1 MTSTPAKRPAP
12 DPSWRSPDPEPVAP
26 PIGFWGGLRIA
37 LRLPVLAFV
46 VLGGLVLHLSLRL
59 IERPFFGLRR
69 PLSPWVTQ
77 GVCRAALMILGLR
90 LEIRGRSMRRRGA
103 IVANHAGWLDIFTL
117 NAATRIYFVSKS
129 EVATWPL
136 IGTLARVTGTVFI
149 NRDARD
155 ARLQKEI
162 FEARLRVGHRL
173 AFFPEG
179 TSTDGLRVLPFKT
192 TLFAAFFAHGL
203 AEEMAIQ
210 PVTMTYLSPDPNEPR
225 AYGWFGDMSFGVH
238 LLHVAA
244 MGRRGR
250 VVVTFHPPID
260 VRDIADRKALA
271 RHCEKQVRGG
281 LRATLP
287 PEHWRDSADA
297 PSLVPGRV
305 TALAK
310 RPPSQ

>member
-1 MTSTPAKRPAP
+1 MPAP
-12 DPSWRSPDPEPVAP
+12 GP
-26 PIGFWGGLRIA
+26 GGWLRLA
-37 LRLPVLAFV
+37 LRLPVLAVV
-46 VLGGLVLHLSLRL
+46 VLGGLALHLALRL
-59 IERPFFGLRR
+59 VERPLFGLRR
-69 PLSPWVTQ
+69 PVTPWVTQ
-77 GVCRAALMILGLR
+77 GVCRAALVILGLR
-90 LEIRGRSMRRRGA
+90 LDRRGRPMRRRGA

-192 TLFAAFFAHGL
+192 TLFAAFFAQGL
-203 AEEMAIQ
+203 ADDMAIQ
-210 PVTMTYLSPDPNEPR
+210 PVSMAYLAPGDADPR
-225 AYGWFGDMSFGVH
+225 LYGWFGDMSFGAH
-238 LLHVAA
+238 LLFIAA
-244 MGRRGR
+244 QPRRGR
-250 VVVTFHPPID
+250 VVVIFHPPAD
-260 VRDIADRKALA
+260 VRAYPDRKALA
-271 RHCEKQVRGG
+271 RHCEQEVRKG
-281 LRATLP
+281 LRQTIPAQD
-287 PEHWRDSADA
+287 WRDSADLPGAA
-297 PSLVPGRV
+297 PARA

-310 RPPSQ
+310 RSPAQ